1 MPSTSSSTTAA
12 TSSRSPVTDAV
23 SGIVRAL
30 LIRGMLAGLVAGL
43 AAFAFATVVGEPWV
57 REAIAYEDATSAS
70 EAQHDVGGTV
80 ISRTVQSTVGLLT
93 GTAVAGIAL
102 GGLFALVYAF
112 ALGRVGPRSPR
123 PLAIALMA
131 GALVSVAVVP
141 FFKYPADPPGV
152 GDPDTVGRRT
162 VLYLALIA
170 VTLAGA
176 ALAIAARRRL
186 LVSRDP
192 FTATTLA
199 AIVWLALVALAYVVL
214 PDAPRAPTGFPADVL
229 WGFRVASLGVQAVL
243 WGTIGVVFAVIV
255 ERVFAAEPS
264 DRRLSSLTG

>member
-12 TSSRSPVTDAV
+12 TCSPFPATDVV

-30 LIRGMLAGLVAGL
+30 LIRGMLAGLVAGV

-57 REAIAYEDATSAS
+57 REAIAYEDTAAATDAD
-70 EAQHDVGGTV
+70 HDVGGTV
-80 ISRTVQSTVGLLT
+80 VSRTVQSTVGLLT

-123 PLAIALMA
+123 ALAVALMA
-131 GALVSVAVVP
+131 AALVCIAVVP
-141 FFKYPADPPGV
+141 FFKYPANPPGV

-170 VTLAGA
+170 GGAGCHGPG
-176 ALAIAARRRL
+176 RRGA
-186 LVSRDP
+186 P
-192 FTATTLA
+192 QA
-199 AIVWLALVALAYVVL
+199 
-214 PDAPRAPTGFPADVL
+214 APRP
-229 WGFRVASLGVQAVL
+229 
-243 WGTIGVVFAVIV
+243 
-255 ERVFAAEPS
+255 
-264 DRRLSSLTG
+264 

>member
-1 MPSTSSSTTAA
+1 M
-12 TSSRSPVTDAV
+12 

-30 LIRGMLAGLVAGL
+30 LIRGLLAGLAAGV

-57 REAIAYEDATSAS
+57 REAIAYEDTATTT
-70 EAQHDVGGTV
+70 EAHHDVGGTV
-80 ISRTVQSTVGLLT
+80 VSRTVQSTVGLLT

-123 PLAIALMA
+123 ALAAALMA
-131 GALVSVAVVP
+131 AALVSVAVVP
-141 FFKYPADPPGV
+141 FFKYPANPPGV

-170 VTLAGA
+170 V
-176 ALAIAARRRL
+176 ALASTALVVALRRRL
-186 LVSRDP
+186 LERRDP
-192 FTATTLA
+192 WTATVLA
-199 AIVWLALVALAYVVL
+199 ALAWLAIVGLAYVVL
-214 PDAPRAPTGFPADVL
+214 PDGPPAPAGYPADVL

-243 WGTIGVVFAVIV
+243 WSTIGLVFATVV
-255 ERVFAAEPS
+255 ERVHAAAPAEGQ
-264 DRRLSSLTG
+264 LSSLAG

>member
-1 MPSTSSSTTAA
+1 MQSTSSSTTAA

-43 AAFAFATVVGEPWV
+43 AAFTFATVAGEPWV

-70 EAQHDVGGTV
+70 EAHHDVGGTV
-80 ISRTVQSTVGLLT
+80 VSRTVQSTVGLLT
-93 GTAVAGIAL
+93 GTAVAGLAL
-102 GGLFALVYAF
+102 GGMFALVYAF

-123 PLAIALMA
+123 PLAVTLMA
-131 GALVSVAVVP
+131 GALVCVAVVP
-141 FFKYPADPPGV
+141 FFKYPANPPGV

-170 VTLAGA
+170 VALAGS
-176 ALAIAARRRL
+176 ALAVAARRRL
-186 LVSRDP
+186 LASRDE

-199 AIVWLALVALAYVVL
+199 ALLWLALVALAYVVL
-214 PDAPRAPTGFPADVL
+214 PDAPRAPAGYPADVL

-243 WGTIGVVFAVIV
+243 WGTVGL
-255 ERVFAAEPS
+255 VFAATVARVDTTAPS
-264 DRRLSSLTG
+264 ATRLSSLTG